1 MNLYPT
7 MVRPSKF
14 SDRDSRCWPTTIS
27 FRGRNPDSGERR
39 LLDYSAS
46 VPLPRLGKESVSLL
60 SFTSY
65 NLHSNI
71 IILNQQYGISP
82 IQTTMLRPLE
92 EPIHAPSI
100 ATPSEGSKE
109 GEHDPKQRD
118 VERIPPLEAV
128 KQVVP
133 NDEES
138 DVIEVDSGVMVPYFP
153 LAFRVNSL
161 TGT

>member
-1 MNLYPT
+1 MIGIQDVGPQQ
-7 MVRPSKF
+7 F
-14 SDRDSRCWPTTIS
+14 H
-27 FRGRNPDSGERR
+27 SGEEI
-39 LLDYSAS
+39 LIVGKGGYWITQQAY
-46 VPLPRLGKESVSLL
+46 PLPRLGKESVSLL